1 MNELYRKSN
10 LLKISNRKSDQF
22 INPDFSSFFFF
33 GVTFD
38 RQICLELTWN
48 LIYHI
53 KIEFTVKTT
62 LLIKKEEESN
72 VMIRSL

>member
-1 MNELYRKSN
+1 MNELYSKSD
-10 LLKISNRKSDQF
+10 LLKISNWKSDQF
-22 INPDFSSFFFF
+22 IHPHFFVVV
-33 GVTFD
+33 VTFD